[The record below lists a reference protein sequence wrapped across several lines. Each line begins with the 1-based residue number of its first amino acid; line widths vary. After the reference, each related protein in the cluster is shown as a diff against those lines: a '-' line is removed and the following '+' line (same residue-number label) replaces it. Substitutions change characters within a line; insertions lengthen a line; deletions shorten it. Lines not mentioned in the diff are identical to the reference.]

1 MPIEIKGKYMPYI
14 ASLNDVKKIVDE
26 NKKRENGIF
35 VGESHECVAVVKYFA
50 KAPQTII
57 WKKGA
62 KVKGN
67 NNIQPGTA
75 IATFDKNGRYYGHA
89 AIYINQTTIGIN
101 VYDQWNRR
109 PLNDRVIEFKGMGYV
124 SNDGDQFYVIE

>member
-1 MPIEIKGKYMPYI
+1 MPYLANI
-14 ASLNDVKKIVDE
+14 NEVKKIVDA
-26 NKKRENGIF
+26 NDAKKNDKDKIH

-50 KAPQTII
+50 KAPQTTI

-67 NNIQPGTA
+67 TSIRSGTA
-75 IATFDKNGRYYGHA
+75 IATFDSRGKFYGHA
-89 AIYINQTTIGIN
+89 AIYINQTPAGIN
-101 VYDQWNRR
+101 VYDQWNEM
-109 PLNDRVIEFKGMGYV
+109 PLHFRTIPFRGYGYV